1 MVRTVDPPPAEPN
14 VTTCVLKNATIV
26 NEGATFEGDVAIANG
41 RIERIGGNLGGRLGG
56 KAHEIDLAGAWLLPG
71 MIDDQVHFREPGL
84 EHKGTIA
91 TESRAAVAGGI
102 TSYMEMPNCTP
113 QTITMDALL
122 DKHVRA
128 AHHSLANYAFY
139 FGATNDNL
147 EAIKTVDVSKACGVK
162 VFMGASTGNMLVDDE
177 ATLEGIFASSP
188 LLIAT
193 HCEDTPTITANEAL
207 AREEYGDDIPIHAHP
222 RIRSAEACYKSSSLA
237 ISLAKRHNSRLH
249 VLHLTT
255 ARELEQFEPGPVT
268 GKRIT
273 AEACVHHLFFNDTW
287 YGPLGADIKCNP
299 AIKTRA
305 DQLALRRA
313 VVEDRID
320 VIATDHAPHTREE
333 KAQGG
338 YAAPAGL
345 PLVQHALLSLIEHVK
360 AGELRIEQVAQKTAH
375 APAQLFEVRE
385 RGFIREGYWA
395 DLVVVDPNAQ
405 TVVNDEPI
413 YAKCG
418 WTPFRGIAFRSRIT
432 HTFVNGNLVFDNGR
446 LDDDSRGRALEFAR

>member
-1 MVRTVDPPPAEPN
+1 M
-14 VTTCVLKNATIV
+14 TTTVLKNATIV
-26 NEGATFEGDVAIANG
+26 NEGRQREGDVTIANG
-41 RIERIGGNLGGRLGG
+41 RLEQVGGRTTRR
-56 KAHEIDLAGAWLLPG
+56 ATREIDLGGAWLLPG

-84 EHKGTIA
+84 EHKGSIA

-113 QTITMDALL
+113 QTITAPALL
-122 DKHVRA
+122 DKHTRGA
-128 AHHSLANYAFY
+128 EHSRANYAFY

-147 EAIKTVDVSKACGVK
+147 EAIKAVDITKACGVK
-162 VFMGASTGNMLVDDE
+162 VFMGASTGNMLVDDP
-177 ATLEGIFASSP
+177 ATLEGIFAASP

-193 HCEDTPTITANEAL
+193 HCEDTPTILANEAA

-222 RIRSAEACYKSSSLA
+222 RIRSVEACYKSSSFA

-255 ARELEQFEPGPVT
+255 AKELDQFEPGPIT

-305 DQLALRRA
+305 DQLAIRRA

-333 KAQGG
+333 KAAPG
-338 YAAPAGL
+338 YAAPAGI
-345 PLVQHALLSLIEHVK
+345 PLVQHAILSLVEHVK
-360 AGELRIEQVAQKTAH
+360 AGDLDIERVVQKTAH
-375 APAQLFEVRE
+375 APALLFDVRE
-385 RGFIREGYWA
+385 RGFLREGYWA
-395 DLVVVDPNAQ
+395 DLVVVDPNAN
-405 TVVNDEPI
+405 TVVDDEPV

-432 HTFVNGNLVFDNGR
+432 HTFVNGNLVFDNGH
-446 LDDDSRGRALEFAR
+446 LDDSHRGMALEFDR